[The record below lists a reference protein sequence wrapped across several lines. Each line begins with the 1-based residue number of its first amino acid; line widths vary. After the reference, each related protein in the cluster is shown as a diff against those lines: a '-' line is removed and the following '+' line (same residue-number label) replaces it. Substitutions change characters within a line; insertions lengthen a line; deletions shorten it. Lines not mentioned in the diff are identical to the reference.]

1 MASDKVIL
9 VEQEDKANSASR
21 DKTFL
26 EQELKWVKED
36 LQNQKDY
43 VSHVNAQLDDLNKR
57 EAECREEVKTK
68 TKNNQLLVSDL
79 KVLRSQHD
87 ALKRKNAHAV
97 KMIDSLTMKLEEQVG
112 DDESVADEYEDEV
125 GGVNSEQDGGV
136 VHKMQVATGDKTP
149 AEIAKETQ
157 ASSEREFDSLKSEK
171 SRRKSDHSGKNKDSL
186 EDLDSELDIETEGDA
201 YYIDS
206 HEQL

>member
-36 LQNQKDY
+36 LENQKNY

-112 DDESVADEYEDEV
+112 DDDSMADEYEGEV
-125 GGVNSEQDGGV
+125 GDGNSEQDGGV
-136 VHKMQVATGDKTP
+136 VHKMRVATGDKTP
-149 AEIAKETQ
+149 AEIAKEKQ
-157 ASSEREFDSLKSEK
+157 ASSKREFDSSKSSRKSE
-171 SRRKSDHSGKNKDSL
+171 HSGKNQDSL
-186 EDLDSELDIETEGDA
+186 EDSELDIETEGDA